1 MHKINDECYNFKQI
15 NYNNGL
21 LDEIIDCTYVIH
33 LEGRPKRLE
42 QIYYQLDKYNLSKK
56 ILILFCKGFKKCNS
70 NSNIKSIKHDL
81 IESNFYIFEHAKNN
95 NYNNIL
101 ILEDDFLLD
110 KKIKNIN
117 NINNI
122 KNFFNNKKNKS
133 FVYSLGGIPYISFP
147 LYYDLNTWYSPKI
160 ITSHAIIFTK
170 EFREKLLNIG
180 LNKIIE
186 KDMGW
191 DTELLT
197 SSYFYYKVLA
207 YQTLDDTDNRKTWS
221 WPLLNNV
228 MNLLK
233 LDTLPK
239 FGFRLINYL
248 SKLLSIFIF
257 ILFLLFIFI
266 LYKIIINNKNNRR
279 L

>member
-1 MHKINDECYNFKQI
+1 MHKINHECYNFKEI

-33 LEGRPKRLE
+33 LEGRPKRLA
-42 QIYYQLDKYNLSKK
+42 QIYYQLNKYNLSKK
-56 ILILFCKGFKKCNS
+56 IFILFCKGFKKCNI
-70 NSNIKSIKHDL
+70 NIKSIKNDL

-110 KKIKNIN
+110 EKIKNKN

-122 KNFFNNKKNKS
+122 KKFFNKKKNKS
-133 FVYSLGGIPYISFP
+133 FVYSLGGIPFISFP
-147 LYYDLNTWYSPKI
+147 LYYDLYTWYSPKI
-160 ITSHAIIFTK
+160 ITSHAIIFTNK
-170 EFREKLLNIG
+170 FREKLLNIG

-191 DTELLT
+191 DNELIT
-197 SSYFYYKVLA
+197 SSYLYYKVLA

-221 WPLLNNV
+221 GSLLNR
-228 MNLLK
+228 LIHILK
-233 LDTLPK
+233 LDTEPK
-239 FGFRLINYL
+239 FGYILINYV
-248 SKLLSIFIF
+248 SKLLFILLLFIF
-257 ILFLLFIFI
+257 ILFIFI
-266 LYKIIINNKNNRR
+266 LYKKIIKIKK
-279 L
+279 